1 MDMDEQM
8 QPPALLCDLLVIHRH
23 LQSKEEGH
31 DHVPCRASGHNTC
44 TSSPLRAS
52 LILKAVRKSLS
63 PVITGAQLVVK
74 GMQPPS
80 TTRVLYLSQCAKTCL
95 TYVQRFAPLTRFR
108 LVSIP
113 QHSRPLSRSTMDC
126 LIPADP
132 DIAGI
137 GVRAATYAQNF
148 LSFIPAVFAL
158 LDGKVE
164 LNELKM
170 VEKQST
176 TILITAFAILIS
188 AVIQSLT
195 FGLSSFHATIILDL
209 SWMNNTN
216 TFIYFLLY
224 IHHKSDPERGGDQI
238 LPKWVDWYK
247 HVWMILRLRT
257 TSISDHEAGPAGG
270 PGHHACLRHTL
281 TSNDR
286 RQ

>member
-1 MDMDEQM
+1 MSCKRSQHMYIFTLASIAD
-8 QPPALLCDLLVIHRH
+8 P
-23 LQSKEEGH
+23 QSCPQE
-31 DHVPCRASGHNTC
+31 
-44 TSSPLRAS
+44 L
-52 LILKAVRKSLS
+52 
-63 PVITGAQLVVK
+63 ITGHHRRTIGGEGDTV
-74 GMQPPS
+74 QPSS

-113 QHSRPLSRSTMDC
+113 QHSRPLLRSTMDC

-148 LSFIPAVFAL
+148 LSFVPAVFAL

-195 FGLSSFHATIILDL
+195 FGLSSFHAAIILDL

-224 IHHKSDPERGGDQI
+224 IHHKSDPERGSDQI
-238 LPKWVDWYK
+238 LPKWADWYK
-247 HVWMILRLRT
+247 HVWKILRLRT
-257 TSISDHEAGPAGG
+257 TSTSDHEAGTAGG
-270 PGHHACLRHTL
+270 PSHHTRLKHTL
-281 TSNDR
+281 TSNER
-286 RQ
+286 RQWLPRRTECSHGG